1 LDNKY
6 LFTYQFEPLQKVHQI
21 GVSKKIFWG

>member
-1 LDNKY
+1 
-6 LFTYQFEPLQKVHQI
+6 LFNYQFQPLQGVHQI